1 MSDGRRALT
10 ALLVGLALGAMG
22 FGLAIAQDAEGDSS
36 GGEVPVRR
44 SANVLPQER
53 LDEAS
58 EIVRRG
64 EQISRRVLAQL
75 DEARRERDII
85 RVTCLNDK
93 LTQINAQRRTAGD
106 RLDRLVESDQIGDRE
121 RAQHEYTV
129 LTVLGQ
135 RFRVLEGEANACIGQ
150 DIYETGTTRIVTD
163 IDPETPQ
170 EGLEIANPPPPT
182 VPTIPPPTTIPM

>member
-1 MSDGRRALT
+1 MVDGRRASV

-22 FGLAIAQDAEGDSS
+22 FGLAIAQDAGNEA

-44 SANVLPQER
+44 QANVLPQER

-58 EIVRRG
+58 NIVQRG
-64 EQISRRVLAQL
+64 EQISRRVLSML

-93 LTQINAQRRTAGD
+93 LTQINAHRRSAND
-106 RLDRLVESDQIGDRE
+106 RFERLVEADQIADRD

-135 RFRVLEGEANACIGQ
+135 QFRVLEGEANGCIGQ

-163 IDPETPQ
+163 IDPSTPD
-170 EGLEIANPPPPT
+170 EGLAIPEPDGPA
-182 VPTIPPPTTIPM
+182 VPTIPPPYTVPR